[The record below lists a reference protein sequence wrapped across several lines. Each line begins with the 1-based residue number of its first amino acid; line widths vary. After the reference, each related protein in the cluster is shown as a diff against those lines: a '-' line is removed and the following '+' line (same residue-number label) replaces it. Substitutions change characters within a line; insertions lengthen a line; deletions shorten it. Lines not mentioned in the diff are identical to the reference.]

1 MNIEITPKKSDGVER
16 LLQISVPVETV
27 RDAEDK
33 AARRY
38 ATSVRLPGFRPGKAP
53 PAMVKKKFAD
63 AIRQETLESLV
74 QEAYKEVLERE
85 QLKLAS
91 QPHVHDVK
99 FGDNEPLTFEL
110 HLEVRPDI
118 PLARVQ
124 GFRVQRTERTV
135 TDEQVREQIEQLR
148 DQRATWAPVEERAA
162 PGDMV
167 NVMLATAD
175 ETGAMPEGKGY
186 PLVLGAGQ
194 AIAGIE
200 ELIMEARPGETVER
214 PVRWPE
220 DFPDEAQRSKTKTVR
235 VTVQDVKRKTVPD
248 LDEWPLAR
256 VAAVS
261 RPRSQSVVVTPPESV
276 PQPLD
281 PGRIDRLQLTAWA
294 LLRQQSAGVA
304 GSRSLASQGSLGAS
318 QAGARLAYNFTRQIA
333 AAFRMTNDVGRRG
346 GEVAAGL
353 RVQPLAGIPLWIDAE
368 RRQRVGRYGGGR
380 SAFALFFEGGVWDRP
395 VPLHLLLNTYLQGG
409 VVGARSRE
417 RFIDGELT
425 LTRPVYK
432 RFSAGVGVWGGA
444 QRGVYRVD
452 AGPRVT
458 MRVRKNLRVHFDWR
472 QRLAGNARPGSGPAV
487 TLAGD
492 F

>member
-99 FGDNEPLTFEL
+99 FGDNGPLTFEL
-110 HLEVRPDI
+110 HLEVRPDV

-175 ETGAMPEGKGY
+175 ETGAMPEGKAY

-248 LDEWPLAR
+248 LDDAFAR
-256 VAAVS
+256 
-261 RPRSQSVVVTPPESV
+261 E
-276 PQPLD
+276 
-281 PGRIDRLQLTAWA
+281 
-294 LLRQQSAGVA
+294 
-304 GSRSLASQGSLGAS
+304 
-318 QAGARLAYNFTRQIA
+318 
-333 AAFRMTNDVGRRG
+333 VGDFDS
-346 GEVAAGL
+346 
-353 RVQPLAGIPLWIDAE
+353 IDA
-368 RRQRVGRYGGGR
+368 
-380 SAFALFFEGGVWDRP
+380 
-395 VPLHLLLNTYLQGG
+395 
-409 VVGARSRE
+409 
-417 RFIDGELT
+417 LT
-425 LTRPVYK
+425 KAVRDDLE
-432 RFSAGVGVWGGA
+432 ANA
-444 QRGVYRVD
+444 QRE
-452 AGPRVT
+452 T
-458 MRVRKNLRVHFDWR
+458 ESEIR
-472 QRLAGNARPGSGPAV
+472 QRLLDDIIGANQFEVPPSWVSQLVDAYANAYQVPEGEKEKFATEFRPMAERQVRRDLVIDTIAERESLTATEADLDDRIAETASKRGADPGQLYASLQKAGRLKELERSITEDKVFKWLLERNTV
-487 TLAGD
+487 E
-492 F
+492 